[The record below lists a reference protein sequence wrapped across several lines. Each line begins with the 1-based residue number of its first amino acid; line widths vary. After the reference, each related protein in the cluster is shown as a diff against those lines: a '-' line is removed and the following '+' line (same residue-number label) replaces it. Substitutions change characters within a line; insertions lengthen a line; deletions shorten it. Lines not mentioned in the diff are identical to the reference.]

1 VPPVIGEERDMI
13 VARWHIDARFGH
25 KQALIDS
32 MKEWHRTIGAQIG
45 WSADKV
51 RLLTGSVG
59 ARESTVVAEMT
70 LKDIAELD
78 ASWTKL
84 ATIPEHKEWSRRLE
98 PDMVSGS
105 TRWEILR
112 IVE

>member
-1 VPPVIGEERDMI
+1 MI

-32 MKEWHRTIGAQIG
+32 MREWHRTIGAQID

-59 ARESTVVAEMT
+59 ARESTVQAEMT
-70 LKDIAELD
+70 LKDMAELD
-78 ASWTKL
+78 AAWAKL
-84 ATIPEHKEWSRRLE
+84 ATIPEHQAWSRRLE

-112 IVE
+112 IIE

>member
-1 VPPVIGEERDMI
+1 MI
-13 VARWHIDARFGH
+13 VARWHIDARFGR

-45 WSADKV
+45 WSTDKV

-84 ATIPEHKEWSRRLE
+84 ATIPEHKEWSKRLE
-98 PDMVSGS
+98 PDMVSGT